1 MTNTLSYVNIMTIK
15 YIKRQEVSNIINM
28 TIPHE
33 KKPAADHKQVKVS
46 VGMDVAIAFK
56 EACVTSNITMAS
68 KLAQFMADYS
78 KTVMKRKPA
87 SDYTTRRQR
96 RTAIKKIIGQ
106 LEQIKSFEERY
117 RDRIPE
123 NLQGSAVYDTAE
135 EYVSSMEEAIE
146 LLSSI

>member
-1 MTNTLSYVNIMTIK
+1 MTIIH
-15 YIKRQEVSNIINM
+15 IKRQEVSNIINT
-28 TIPHE
+28 TIAHTKE
-33 KKPAADHKQVKVS
+33 STADHKQVKVS
-46 VGMDVAIAFK
+46 VGMDVALAFK
-56 EACVTSNITMAS
+56 EACATSNITMAN
-68 KLAQFMADYS
+68 KLEQFMADYS
-78 KTVMKRKPA
+78 KTVMKRKSSP
-87 SDYTTRRQR
+87 DYTTRRQR
-96 RTAIKKIIGQ
+96 RTAIKKIIEQ